1 MPGMSVLSPVLRP
14 SSVRTTV
21 FTASTEAAVS
31 LTESS
36 SGITAR
42 LSGMV
47 SDSPAHSGPSPSRKP
62 GRAASSTSKW
72 SYVQSARP
80 SSA

>member
-1 MPGMSVLSPVLRP
+1 M
-14 SSVRTTV
+14 

-47 SDSPAHSGPSPSRKP
+47 SDSPAHSCPRPSKKP
-62 GRAASSTSKW
+62 GSAASSTSKR
-72 SYVQSARP
+72 SYVQFARP